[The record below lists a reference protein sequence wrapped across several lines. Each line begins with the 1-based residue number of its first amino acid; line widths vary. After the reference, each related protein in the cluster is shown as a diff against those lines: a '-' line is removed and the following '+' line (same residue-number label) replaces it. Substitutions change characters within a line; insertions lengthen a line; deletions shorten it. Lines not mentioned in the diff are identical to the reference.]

1 MPFCDHVLS
10 LLVCVSFPLYPPP
23 SSCASSSVCI
33 SPPCLQN
40 LYATAMLHDAIWM
53 YAAAAELAIAAGDS
67 VQNAMDY
74 TPSVNFTG
82 MLFTINQVFNSV
94 YTECNLAHPA
104 HSCYLPDYSHLQQG

>member
-1 MPFCDHVLS
+1 MHAISS
-10 LLVCVSFPLYPPP
+10 L
-23 SSCASSSVCI
+23 SSSLFLHLFL
-33 SPPCLQN
+33 CLYTYLLHVSQN

-53 YAAAAELAIAAGDS
+53 YAAAAELAVAAGDS

-104 HSCYLPDYSHLQQG
+104 HSYYLP